1 MLCPARVWERP
12 GGNNG
17 ADGMDIGTL
26 VGIVLGFGLV
36 FGSILIG
43 PSPAGFL
50 DTASMMIVLG
60 GVAAATLISF
70 PLEEVIQAFK
80 ASAKPFTNRRTQPA
94 EVVDT
99 MVKVAEISRREG
111 LLALERVQ
119 TDNKVL
125 KKALQLIADSADAS
139 LITSTMELEISSMK
153 RRHNISIAVLSRM
166 GGLGPAFGM
175 IGTLIGLVQMLT
187 QLDDPKTLGPA
198 MAVAIITTFYGSLL
212 ANMIFNPLSA
222 KLQARSAQ
230 EAMNLMII
238 FEGAKSI
245 LENNNPR
252 FVYEKLSSFLPP
264 KDRKAND

>member
-1 MLCPARVWERP
+1 
-12 GGNNG
+12 
-17 ADGMDIGTL
+17 
-26 VGIVLGFGLV
+26 
-36 FGSILIG
+36 
-43 PSPAGFL
+43 
-50 DTASMMIVLG
+50 
-60 GVAAATLISF
+60 
-70 PLEEVIQAFK
+70 
-80 ASAKPFTNRRTQPA
+80 
-94 EVVDT
+94 

-139 LITSTMELEISSMK
+139 PITSTMELEISSMK

-166 GGLGPAFGM
+166 GGLGPAFGTLSAPSSVWCRCSPSWM
-175 IGTLIGLVQMLT
+175 I
-187 QLDDPKTLGPA
+187 PKPWDRA

-212 ANMIFNPLSA
+212 ANTIFNPLSA

-245 LENNNPR
+245 LESNNPLFR
-252 FVYEKLSSFLPP
+252 V
-264 KDRKAND
+264 

>member
-1 MLCPARVWERP
+1 
-12 GGNNG
+12 
-17 ADGMDIGTL
+17 MDIGTL
-26 VGIVLGFGLV
+26 VGILVGFGLV
-36 FGSILIG
+36 FGSIMMG

-50 DTASMMIVLG
+50 DIPSMMIVIG
-60 GVAAATLISF
+60 GTFAAALVSF
-70 PLEEVIQAFK
+70 PLEEVLQAFK
-80 ASAKPFTNRRTQPA
+80 ASIKTFVSRRTPPA

-119 TDNKVL
+119 TDNQVL
-125 KKALQLIADSADAS
+125 KKALRLIADSADPA
-139 LITSTMELEISSMK
+139 LISNTMELEIASMK

-187 QLDDPKTLGPA
+187 QLDDPATLGPA
-198 MAVAIITTFYGSLL
+198 MAVAILTTFYGSLL

-222 KLQARSAQ
+222 KLSARSAQ
-230 EAMNLMII
+230 EGMNLMII
-238 FEGAKSI
+238 FGGAQSI

-264 KDRKAND
+264 KDRKGND

>member
-1 MLCPARVWERP
+1 
-12 GGNNG
+12 
-17 ADGMDIGTL
+17 MDIGTL

-36 FGSILIG
+36 FGSILMG
-43 PSPAGFL
+43 PEPGGFL
-50 DTASMMIVLG
+50 DPASLMIVVG
-60 GVAAATLISF
+60 GVLAATLISF
-70 PLEEVIQAFK
+70 PLEEVLQAFK
-80 ASAKPFTNRRTQPA
+80 ASVKTFTNKRTMPA

-99 MVKVAEISRREG
+99 MIQVAEISRREG

-119 TDNKVL
+119 TDNMVL
-125 KKALQLIADSADAS
+125 KKALQLIADSADPG
-139 LITSTMELEISSMK
+139 LINDTMSLEISSMK
-153 RRHNISIAVLSRM
+153 RRHNISISVLSRM

-175 IGTLIGLVQMLT
+175 VGTLIGLVQMLT
-187 QLDDPKTLGPA
+187 QLSDPSTLGPA

-212 ANMIFNPLSA
+212 ANMVFNPLSA

-264 KDRKAND
+264 KERKVNE